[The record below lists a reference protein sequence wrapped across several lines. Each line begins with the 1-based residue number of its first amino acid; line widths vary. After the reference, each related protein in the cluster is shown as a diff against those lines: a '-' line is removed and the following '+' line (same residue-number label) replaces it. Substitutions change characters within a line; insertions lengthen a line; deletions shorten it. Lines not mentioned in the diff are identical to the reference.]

1 MPQPRL
7 HALVMDLKH
16 ALVHAPLAGPT
27 VTTFPVLA
35 TNLPRDLFLR
45 AYGAG
50 DPEPRDLAHFKSC
63 VARCPVRASH
73 KSVRGSTARTEIAP
87 ATAHAVV
94 QPPADAQRM
103 FESMMMGFATRFL
116 GQGRT
121 MDLATVQDGQGH
133 RPTTSAPTLDDLGLT
148 ILRNTQ
154 WSLLLRFI
162 ISWQEHLK
170 VSQKTTL
177 RLLVPYSESS
187 IKMDIVLDQ

>member
-1 MPQPRL
+1 MIAAVREADMPQPRL
-7 HALVMDLKH
+7 HALVMDLKQ
-16 ALVHAPLAGPT
+16 ALPAKPAAGPT
-27 VTTFPVLA
+27 GTTFPVLA

-50 DPEPRDLAHFKSC
+50 DPEPRDLAHFESC

-73 KSVRGSTARTEIAP
+73 KSMRGSSAATEI
-87 ATAHAVV
+87 AVV

-133 RPTTSAPTLDDLGLT
+133 RPTTSAPTLGDLGLT

-162 ISWQEHLK
+162 IS
-170 VSQKTTL
+170 
-177 RLLVPYSESS
+177 
-187 IKMDIVLDQ
+187 